1 MIGKDLDQG
10 GICRTIAHVQELIC
24 DLIEQNN
31 VEIPEEYYLKKAF
44 NALQEVFETQ
54 FDKWCKLLGVNEN
67 EKN

>member
-1 MIGKDLDQG
+1 MIGKDLDYG
-10 GICRTIAHVQELIC
+10 GICRTIIHVQEIIC

-54 FDKWCKLLGVNEN
+54 FYKLNKVFKED
-67 EKN
+67 

>member
-1 MIGKDLDQG
+1 MNKNLSYSE
-10 GICRTIAHVQELIC
+10 ICRTIYCAQEIIC

-54 FDKWCKLLGVNEN
+54 FDKWCKIVREN
-67 EKN
+67 KE

>member
-1 MIGKDLDQG
+1 MIGKDLDYG
-10 GICRTIAHVQELIC
+10 GICRTITHVQEIIC

-54 FDKWCKLLGVNEN
+54 FYKLNKVFKED
-67 EKN
+67 

>member
-1 MIGKDLDQG
+1 MIGKDLDYG
-10 GICRTIAHVQELIC
+10 GICRTIIHVQEIIC

-54 FDKWCKLLGVNEN
+54 FDKWRKIVREN
-67 EKN
+67 KE